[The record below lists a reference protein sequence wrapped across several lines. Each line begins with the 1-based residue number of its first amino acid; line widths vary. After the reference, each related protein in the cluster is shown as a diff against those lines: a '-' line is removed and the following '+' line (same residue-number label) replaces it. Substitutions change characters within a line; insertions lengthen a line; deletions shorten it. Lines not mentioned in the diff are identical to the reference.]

1 MASAL
6 AMRNSPR
13 LHTCIAHQRLKER
26 NRDDSCNAACE
37 TRHTHRAT
45 CTWKN
50 NNYAYEMQEFDME
63 TNQIYPG
70 TGLGRKAMQ
79 QEVKCTHL
87 PEGVLELGVWGPIP
101 DSRSHG
107 HI

>member
-1 MASAL
+1 
-6 AMRNSPR
+6 
-13 LHTCIAHQRLKER
+13 
-26 NRDDSCNAACE
+26 
-37 TRHTHRAT
+37 
-45 CTWKN
+45 
-50 NNYAYEMQEFDME
+50 MQEFDME